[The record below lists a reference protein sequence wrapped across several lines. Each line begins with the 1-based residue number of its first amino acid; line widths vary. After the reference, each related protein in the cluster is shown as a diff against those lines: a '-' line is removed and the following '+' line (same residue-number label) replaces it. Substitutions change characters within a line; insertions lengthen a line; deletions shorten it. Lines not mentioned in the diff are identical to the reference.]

1 MATVVT
7 GAAGD
12 DVHVIGIRLVEM
24 GLRRA
29 GHNVVSLGAL
39 VNTSE
44 FIDAARESNADAL
57 FASSLNGHAQFSLAG
72 LKDGLV
78 EAGLG
83 HVLLFAG
90 GQLMIGRPPWDEVLA
105 LFVDRLGFD
114 RIYDPDTSIDAVIAD
129 LEHDLAKRAAGN
141 RTVKDVP

>member
-24 GLRRA
+24 GLRHA
-29 GHNVVSLGAL
+29 GHEVVSLGAL
-39 VNTSE
+39 VGPNE
-44 FIDAARESNADAL
+44 FVDAARESDADAI

-72 LKDGLV
+72 LRDALR
-78 EAGLG
+78 EAGLA
-83 HVLLFAG
+83 HVLLYAG
-90 GQLMIGRPPWDEVLA
+90 GQLTIGRPPWDEVHA

-114 RIYDPDTSIDAVIAD
+114 RIYDSTVDIDQVLAD
-129 LEHDLAKRAAGN
+129 FERDLAARGGT
-141 RTVKDVP
+141 R